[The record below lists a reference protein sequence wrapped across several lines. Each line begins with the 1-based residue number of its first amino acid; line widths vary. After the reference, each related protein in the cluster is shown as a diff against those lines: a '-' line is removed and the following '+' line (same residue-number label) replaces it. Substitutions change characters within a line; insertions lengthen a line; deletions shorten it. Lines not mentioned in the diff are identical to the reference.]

1 MPKAFSRMKFV
12 LGLID
17 KQKYLIRTS
26 PATIIVFFLFIF
38 QQQIQVIRLFLS
50 KGGVKGQEGKIF
62 NNRNPSSFIT
72 GTVGTNLFQSNQNG
86 LGPWEIKRRWKML
99 QSSKFSQ
106 FSGRKFS
113 ERKSSEFREDAMM
126 VQCSLRKWGWR
137 GNRRVTKWG
146 ERESACV
153 HEREREREGGRAEL
167 ENRVIASSSEN
178 GLIVFT
184 STPLIVAIIRN
195 TQNSQ
200 RERKTKHKNNLK
212 TDIEKVS
219 PKKQI

>member
-1 MPKAFSRMKFV
+1 M
-12 LGLID
+12 
-17 KQKYLIRTS
+17 
-26 PATIIVFFLFIF
+26 
-38 QQQIQVIRLFLS
+38 
-50 KGGVKGQEGKIF
+50 
-62 NNRNPSSFIT
+62 
-72 GTVGTNLFQSNQNG
+72 
-86 LGPWEIKRRWKML
+86 RR
-99 QSSKFSQ
+99 
-106 FSGRKFS
+106 
-113 ERKSSEFREDAMM
+113 
-126 VQCSLRKWGWR
+126 
-137 GNRRVTKWG
+137 
-146 ERESACV
+146 ERECLGV
-153 HEREREREGGRAEL
+153 RERERERKGERERERGRERAEL